1 MEKLITFAIPCYNS
15 QDYMENCIK
24 SLLGAGDDTEI
35 LIINDGSKDKT
46 GEIADS
52 YAEKYPDIVRVVH
65 QENGGHGEGVNQGI
79 RLGRGKFYKV
89 VDSDDRLEPNALAK
103 LLDRIREHQR
113 DGVEVDM
120 YVTNYVY
127 DHVADNTQRAMKYNK
142 IFPNEQ
148 VCGWEDTKSFG
159 MTQYLM
165 MHSVIYR
172 MELLRE
178 IKIELPKHTFYVDNL
193 YMYYPF
199 PYVKSIY
206 YMNLDLY
213 YYFIGR
219 DDQSVNEK
227 NLIKRIDQQL
237 LVTKLMTECHDLHKI
252 KEQNKQ
258 LYKYMFH
265 ELSMMYTISTIFLFA
280 SKKDEDVKKNRELW
294 RYLKERDIKLYRK
307 MRTSTKNAFTVLP
320 GKLSR
325 NATVGIYHIVQRIF
339 KCN

>member
-1 MEKLITFAIPCYNS
+1 MDKLITFAIPCYNS
-15 QDYMENCIK
+15 QDYMEKCIN

-35 LIINDGSKDKT
+35 LIVDDGSKDRT
-46 GEIADS
+46 GEIADR

-79 RLGRGKFYKV
+79 RLGRGKYYKV
-89 VDSDDRLEPNALAK
+89 VDSDDRLDPEALNK
-103 LLDRIREHQR
+103 LLDRIRQHEKC
-113 DGVEVDM
+113 GLSVDM

-127 DHVADNTQRAMKYNK
+127 DHVADNTQRPMKYNK

-148 VCGWEDTKSFG
+148 ICTWEDTKSFG
-159 MTQYLM
+159 VSQYLM

-178 IKIELPKHTFYVDNL
+178 IDLELPKHTFYVDNL

-237 LVTKLMTECHDLHKI
+237 LVTRLMTECHDLDKI
-252 KEQNKQ
+252 KEESPR

-265 ELSMMYTISTIFLFA
+265 ELAMMYTISTVFLFA
-280 SKKDEDVKKNRELW
+280 SKKDEDVEKNKALW
-294 RYLKERDIKLYRK
+294 DYLKERDPKLYRK
-307 MRTSTKNAFTVLP
+307 MRTRTLNAFTALP
-320 GKLSR
+320 GKVSR
-325 NATVGIYHIVQRIF
+325 NTTVGIYHIVQKIF

>member
-35 LIINDGSKDKT
+35 LIINDGSKDRT

-79 RLGRGKFYKV
+79 RLGKGKYYKV
-89 VDSDDRLEPNALAK
+89 VDSDDRLDPEALEK
-103 LLDRIREHQR
+103 LLERMRAHAECGLNI
-113 DGVEVDM
+113 DM
-120 YVTNYVY
+120 YITNYVY
-127 DHVADNTQRAMKYNK
+127 DHVDESSKHVMRYNK
-142 IFPNEQ
+142 IFPLEH
-148 VCGWEDTKSFG
+148 VCRWEDTKPFG
-159 MTQYLM
+159 VTQYLM

-172 MELLRE
+172 MDLLRE
-178 IKIELPKHTFYVDNL
+178 VGTELPKHTFYVDNL
-193 YMYYPF
+193 YMYQPF
-199 PYVKSIY
+199 PYVDKIY
-206 YMNLDLY
+206 YMDLDLY

-227 NLIKRIDQQL
+227 NMIKRIDQQIR
-237 LVTKLMTECHDLHKI
+237 VTKLMTECHDLNKI
-252 KEQNKQ
+252 KQQNKQ

-265 ELSMMYTISTIFLFA
+265 ELAMMYTITTVFLFA
-280 SKKDEDVKKNRELW
+280 SKKDEDVEKNRELW
-294 RYLKERDIKLYRK
+294 AFLKNHDRRLYRK
-307 MRTSTKNAFTVLP
+307 MRTETLNLFTGIP
-320 GKLSR
+320 GKVAR
-325 NATVGIYHIVQRIF
+325 NTTVGIYHIVQKII